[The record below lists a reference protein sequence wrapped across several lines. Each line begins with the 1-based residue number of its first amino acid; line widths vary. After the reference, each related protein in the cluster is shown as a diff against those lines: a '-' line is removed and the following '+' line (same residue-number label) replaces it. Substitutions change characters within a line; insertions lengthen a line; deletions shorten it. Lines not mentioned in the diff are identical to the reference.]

1 MRFREF
7 KLVLKEDAAK
17 FYTIGDSHAVA
28 VATAGGKDWTNL
40 AIGGRS
46 STDSAMLANIAK
58 IPKGATVLVS
68 QGANDTANAMKAAEQ
83 AKKPPKDPKAIAAN
97 VANVVNKVQAQG
109 ATVIFML
116 FPNGPGRGSSLAKYY
131 GGDYQEAVRDAIKA
145 AIDVEII
152 DINGKPLTDGVHAT
166 MGVYKEVANQVK
178 AKGGITLGP
187 AGAKP
192 GAPATKD
199 KAVQGASPTALVLD
213 VPTSRRSPA
222 VRDVQQALMALGY
235 ALPKYGADGIRG
247 PETKA
252 AVSKFQTDN
261 NLTVDGDPGPET
273 VEKLNA
279 ILKSKPEVAS
289 KITKSTAA
297 DVKAAVKTD
306 YSKGAAE
313 LAALTSDDSVKEA
326 KASAEKFLGR
336 AIDDNEWNYLV
347 RATSAEASNNSEE
360 QAHVMGVILNRARS
374 GRWGDNIV
382 SVLRAPSQFQAVTG
396 TRFDPNPSSNFTR
409 GPSKTQLANIV
420 QGATKTLPNVGK
432 DVMNFT
438 SNVDAAYGAGTNIGF
453 KSKLAAAPNSYVVGQ
468 TVFGTA

>member
-7 KLVLKEDAAK
+7 KLVLKEDVAK
-17 FYTIGDSHAVA
+17 YYTIGDSHAVA

-40 AIGGRS
+40 AIGGKS
-46 STDSAMLANIAK
+46 STDAGMLANIAK
-58 IPKGATVLVS
+58 VPKGATVLVS

-83 AKKPPKDPKAIAAN
+83 TKKPPKDPKAIAAN

-116 FPNGPGRGSSLAKYY
+116 FPNGPGRGSGRAKYY

-145 AIDVEII
+145 TINVEII

-166 MGVYKEVANQVK
+166 MGVYREVASQVK
-178 AKGGITLGP
+178 AKSGITLGP
-187 AGAKP
+187 AGATP
-192 GAPATKD
+192 GAPTTKD
-199 KAVQGASPTALVLD
+199 KAGQGASPTALVLD
-213 VPTSRRSPA
+213 VPTGRRGPA

-235 ALPKYGADGIRG
+235 ALPKHGADGIRG
-247 PETKA
+247 PETKI

-261 NLTVDGDPGPET
+261 NLTVDGDPGSET
-273 VEKLNA
+273 VGKLND

-289 KITKSTAA
+289 KITKSTSA
-297 DVKAAVKTD
+297 DVKAD
-306 YSKGAAE
+306 YAKGAVDLDA
-313 LAALTSDDSVKEA
+313 LASDDSVKEA
-326 KASAEKFLGR
+326 KLSAEKFLGR
-336 AIDDNEWNYLV
+336 VIDDKEWNYLV
-347 RATSAEASNNSEE
+347 RATSAEASNNSAE
-360 QAHVMGVILNRARS
+360 QANVMGVILNRARS
-374 GRWGDNIV
+374 GKWGDNII
-382 SVLRAPSQFQAVTG
+382 SVLRAPNQFQAVTG
-396 TRFDPNPSSNFTR
+396 TRMDPNPSSNFTR
-409 GPSKTQLANIV
+409 GPSKAQLANIV
-420 QGATKTLPNVGK
+420 QGTIKILPDVPK